1 MLFRSVCPQSLAVLQ
16 NTSTMSVPGDI
27 SISED
32 CKYYQTI
39 LIFPEVNGTQY
50 ILNVWVCLHVCVL
63 GLSINVIKPL
73 GVPDGEKLPV
83 LFVRT
88 PDYYDVTLIY

>member
-1 MLFRSVCPQSLAVLQ
+1 
-16 NTSTMSVPGDI
+16 MSVPGDI

-39 LIFPEVNGTQY
+39 LIFPGVIFVTELN
-50 ILNVWVCLHVCVL
+50 ILNVWVCLHVCVS

-73 GVPDGEKLPV
+73 NVPDGEKLPV
-83 LFVRT
+83 IFVRT
-88 PDYYDVTLIY
+88 PDCYDITLIY